1 MNVSAWNNQH
11 NNVNKTYQNWPMAG
25 NTSIFNG
32 NTNVEI
38 AKKDKDRVNN
48 RLQCE
53 DFIIPPPGSDA
64 IMPSAENYG
73 RINMPEQY
81 GQEVNAERM
90 NPDIL
95 TAFKSNPYA
104 QSLNSY

>member
-1 MNVSAWNNQH
+1 MLIRHIKIGRWLVILL
-11 NNVNKTYQNWPMAG
+11 
-25 NTSIFNG
+25 IFNG

-38 AKKDKDRVNN
+38 KTRDRERINN

-53 DFIIPPPGSDA
+53 DFALPPPGSDA
-64 IMPSAENYG
+64 TIPSAENYG
-73 RINMPEQY
+73 RINMPHQY
-81 GQEVNAERM
+81 GQEVNVDRM